1 MTEVEMVGW
10 HHQLDGSGNS
20 NRGSINLEGWDGEG
34 NGRGYICMY
43 MYTYG

>member
-1 MTEVEMVGW
+1 MTEDDIVGW

-20 NRGSINLEGWDGEG
+20 NRGSINLEGWDGEED
-34 NGRGYICMY
+34 GRGYIYIY